1 MNEHKVYE
9 LTEELEEEI
18 DSLPADEYLGI
29 LKPTCS
35 FCGKRYAFRLS
46 EKESETLNKYRCY
59 GRSLGKIQNLFPDV
73 PAFIRSAIDQYSDG
87 FCICPECVAA

>member
-18 DSLPADEYLGI
+18 DSLPAEEYLGI
-29 LKPTCS
+29 LKPICS

-73 PAFIRSAIDQYSDG
+73 PTWIRSGAIDQYSDG
-87 FCICPECVAA
+87 FCICPECMN